1 MGALDVLYDPITNKY
16 LIDLGLAVITTFLN
30 IISNDLDG
38 REYLYRVSHILTGA
52 INWTIF
58 TVYLTLFIPHY
69 VGDVEKLTIFSF
81 MIIIFWLLVVGC
93 WVATTLGQGWRA
105 HETLSEIALTG
116 NPILLAILSFIVF
129 VFFDFFF
136 WVIIPYL

>member
-1 MGALDVLYDPITNKY
+1 MGVLDVLYDPITNKY
-16 LIDLGLAVITTFLN
+16 VIDLILAVIAIFLN

-38 REYLYRVSHILTGA
+38 REYVYRVSHISTGT

-58 TVYLTLFIPHY
+58 TIYLTLFIPHY

-81 MIIIFWLLVVGC
+81 IIIIFWLLVVGC

-105 HETLSEIALTG
+105 HETISEIALTG
-116 NPILLAILSFIVF
+116 SPLVLAILSLIIF